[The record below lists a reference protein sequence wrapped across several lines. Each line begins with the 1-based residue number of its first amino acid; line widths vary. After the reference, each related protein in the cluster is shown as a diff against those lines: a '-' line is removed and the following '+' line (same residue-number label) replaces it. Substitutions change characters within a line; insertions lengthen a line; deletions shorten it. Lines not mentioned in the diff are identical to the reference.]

1 MCFEVELIILGP
13 INSLNIKRKVQVV
26 FLQMMNIELNMM
38 MSLSRACQNLN
49 GTPHNIIQIH
59 FTCNE
64 YVLFQKYIGS
74 FEVKYKRI
82 KRYK

>member
-1 MCFEVELIILGP
+1 MH
-13 INSLNIKRKVQVV
+13 
-26 FLQMMNIELNMM
+26 IELNIM

-64 YVLFQKYIGS
+64 YVMFIGS